1 MRHGVSRT
9 RQAAA
14 AARQR
19 VRRRCVE
26 TDHASRRPKLC
37 RHAARVLGGGAESG
51 VRAYRRRGG
60 KSAAASRAERAVADV
75 SPARGSARGA
85 WMQSAALSAAMRP
98 ASDLN
103 PARRMCSSRRSA
115 ALTRCL
121 GRGDGG
127 GGERKSAR
135 RRRLTPR
142 RHRALVGGALGLVR
156 EDGGGGAVTRRLCV
170 ARPARE
176 LECACVEM
184 RLHVGDRDAG
194 GDAAHEREEEEVGGL
209 RGDVVWLLCLCQLL
223 RLLDKLGAEEG
234 RVIKEALGVRAGRR
248 RAAPRL
254 QRLLQRAQAAREA
267 PARQRASVAKGGRR
281 AVLADSVA
289 ECVAV
294 RVDGHTAEP
303 LPRAR

>member
-1 MRHGVSRT
+1 MVCHGQDRP
-9 RQAAA
+9 
-14 AARQR
+14 
-19 VRRRCVE
+19 
-26 TDHASRRPKLC
+26 RRP
-37 RHAARVLGGGAESG
+37 HANACVG
-51 VRAYRRRGG
+51 
-60 KSAAASRAERAVADV
+60 AASRQTTQVGAPSCAGTLLASSAAGRRAECV
-75 SPARGSARGA
+75 PARGSARGA